1 MAVSYSRLW
10 KVLIDKKISRA
21 DMRKAAG
28 LAPNTLTKLINDE
41 EVSMGVLCRICHV
54 IGTDFGDIVEYIDEE

>member
-1 MAVSYSRLW
+1 
-10 KVLIDKKISRA
+10 
-21 DMRKAAG
+21 MRKAAG